1 MFKKEIKD
9 RICQLFESNL
19 ERTGIHCYTKLLK
32 FLLFLE
38 DLNVQNITRS
48 DQGERITYSMYLD
61 NPKFRGIEVNFEI
74 EIDLGDAENELD
86 FY

>member
-1 MFKKEIKD
+1 
-9 RICQLFESNL
+9 
-19 ERTGIHCYTKLLK
+19 
-32 FLLFLE
+32 
-38 DLNVQNITRS
+38 
-48 DQGERITYSMYLD
+48 MYLD